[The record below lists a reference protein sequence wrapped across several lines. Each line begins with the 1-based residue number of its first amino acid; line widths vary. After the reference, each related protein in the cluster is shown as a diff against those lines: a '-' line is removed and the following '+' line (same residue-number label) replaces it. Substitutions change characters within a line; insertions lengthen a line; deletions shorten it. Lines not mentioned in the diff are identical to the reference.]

1 MSQLFPSFDD
11 LVPLPLLLDM
21 LPCLDDLLFPAGD
34 GRETVIAF
42 WLFIFRTVFGV
53 SNPFFGD
60 VSVDKFALLLTGATP
75 LRSKENLKEIF

>member
-21 LPCLDDLLFPAGD
+21 LPCLDDLLFPAGEGSD
-34 GRETVIAF
+34 TVIAF

-75 LRSKENLKEIF
+75 LRSKENLKGLF

>member
-1 MSQLFPSFDD
+1 MP
-11 LVPLPLLLDM
+11 PPLLLDM

-34 GRETVIAF
+34 GRDTVIAF
-42 WLFIFRTVFGV
+42 WLFIFLTVFGV

-75 LRSKENLKEIF
+75 LRSEENQNVIF